1 MVYDVIIDVW
11 SPMFNQC
18 CETAFFSTKF
28 EIKGWESK
36 TKGWG
41 SAIVVPPFRGNAD
54 TI

>member
-1 MVYDVIIDVW
+1 MVYDVW

-28 EIKGWESK
+28 EIIGLESK

-41 SAIVVPPFRGNAD
+41 SAVVVPPNIEH
-54 TI
+54 TIRKHSLY